1 MITGY
6 DARRIADDC
15 AIAIDALMAIE
26 GECHRGIVHES
37 YLAEKVR
44 KAQSCLAFLEGFI
57 PKKED

>member
-26 GECHRGIVHES
+26 GEWHRGIVHES
-37 YLAEKVR
+37 
-44 KAQSCLAFLEGFI
+44 
-57 PKKED
+57 